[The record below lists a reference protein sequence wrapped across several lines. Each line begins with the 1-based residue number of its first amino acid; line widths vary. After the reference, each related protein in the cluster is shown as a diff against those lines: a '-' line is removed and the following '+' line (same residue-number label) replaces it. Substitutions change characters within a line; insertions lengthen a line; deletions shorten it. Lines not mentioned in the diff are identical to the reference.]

1 MSSQLPAVRHYS
13 PGRTFTHIDHY
24 TLAVKPKKYATPKIG
39 VGVNSHSLPDSNPI
53 EAQDWGTTIDLPRF
67 FKTAVGTQKGIQYS
81 RSSRNRHPTS
91 RPHRIGNVLPVRGLT
106 FPPDHC
112 RGTPVIWRTRTS
124 SARIAVLDPQ
134 IRPTAPPDSRP
145 RPTRAGKHADRTH
158 PRAQLGPAGALH
170 RRGPAG
176 GGLSFRLARHS
187 HSMVPGGLLVQSS
200 TTRLTSGTELVI
212 RLEMR
217 ARTS

>member
-39 VGVNSHSLPDSNPI
+39 VDVNNHSLPDSNPI
-53 EAQDWGTTIDLPRF
+53 EAQNWGTTIDLPRF

-91 RPHRIGNVLPVRGLT
+91 RPHRIGNVLPVRELI

-112 RGTPVIWRTRTS
+112 GEIPATWRTRTS
-124 SARIAVLDPQ
+124 SAGIAVLDPHAPAHC
-134 IRPTAPPDSRP
+134 PTRQPAPPLPGPGSTP
-145 RPTRAGKHADRTH
+145 DRTH
-158 PRAQLGPAGALH
+158 PQAQLGPASALH

-176 GGLSFRLARHS
+176 GDYRSDSPVTPTRWC
-187 HSMVPGGLLVQSS
+187 PGACSCS
-200 TTRLTSGTELVI
+200 
-212 RLEMR
+212 R
-217 ARTS
+217 APPG

>member
-39 VGVNSHSLPDSNPI
+39 VDVNNHSLPDSNPI

-91 RPHRIGNVLPVRGLT
+91 RPHRIGNVLPVRELI

-112 RGTPVIWRTRTS
+112 GEIPATWRTRTS
-124 SARIAVLDPQ
+124 SARIAVLDGQ
-134 IRPTAPPDSRP
+134 SGPPSRP
-145 RPTRAGKHADRTH
+145 VAGPDPTRAGRHAGSRS
-158 PRAQLGPAGALH
+158 PQAQQGPASTLH
-170 RRGPAG
+170 WRGPAG

>member
-39 VGVNSHSLPDSNPI
+39 VDVNNHSLPDSNPI

-91 RPHRIGNVLPVRGLT
+91 RPHRIGNVLPVRELI

-112 RGTPVIWRTRTS
+112 GEIPATWRTRTS
-124 SARIAVLDPQ
+124 SAGIAVLDPRA
-134 IRPTAPPDSRP
+134 RPTAPPDSRP
-145 RPTRAGKHADRTH
+145 RPDQGREARRIALTHGHSKAPPAHRTGGAKQAAGYRSDSPVTPTRWCPGACSCS
-158 PRAQLGPAGALH
+158 RAP
-170 RRGPAG
+170 
-176 GGLSFRLARHS
+176 
-187 HSMVPGGLLVQSS
+187 PG
-200 TTRLTSGTELVI
+200 
-212 RLEMR
+212 
-217 ARTS
+217 

>member
-67 FKTAVGTQKGIQYS
+67 FKTAVDTQKGIQYS

-91 RPHRIGNVLPVRGLT
+91 RPHRIGNVLPARGLT

-112 RGTPVIWRTRTS
+112 GEIPVIWRTRTS
-124 SARIAVLDPQ
+124 SAGIAVLDPQ
-134 IRPTAPPDSRP
+134 FRPT
-145 RPTRAGKHADRTH
+145 
-158 PRAQLGPAGALH
+158 
-170 RRGPAG
+170 
-176 GGLSFRLARHS
+176 
-187 HSMVPGGLLVQSS
+187 S
-200 TTRLTSGTELVI
+200 TLYHLP
-212 RLEMR
+212 
-217 ARTS
+217 

>member
-1 MSSQLPAVRHYS
+1 MR
-13 PGRTFTHIDHY
+13 
-24 TLAVKPKKYATPKIG
+24 
-39 VGVNSHSLPDSNPI
+39 
-53 EAQDWGTTIDLPRF
+53 DWGTTIDLPRF
-67 FKTAVGTQKGIQYS
+67 FKIPVGTQKGIQYS

-91 RPHRIGNVLPVRGLT
+91 RPHQIGNVLPARGLT
-106 FPPDHC
+106 SPPDHC
-112 RGTPVIWRTRTS
+112 GEIPATWRTRTS
-124 SARIAVLDPQ
+124 SARIAVLDGQ
-134 IRPTAPPDSRP
+134 SGPPSRP
-145 RPTRAGKHADRTH
+145 VAGLTPTRTGRHAGSRL
-158 PRAQLGPAGALH
+158 PRAGQGPAGASH

-176 GGLSFRLARHS
+176 DGLSLRLARHS